1 MKASCITQV
10 GDTEAVLESITCLGI
25 VCPAMGPTW
34 LRWWSLWA
42 HGDHF
47 QLLFGHIPANH
58 QPEFLSRRPKDCVY
72 APSNVTR
79 GKRDP
84 KWGETE
90 FEDLV
95 QVSHRNCRLWVISIW
110 EHLLRTGIDFGRVKT
125 HINRPYP
132 LQACAPHSFHKSDP
146 SLFLSFSP
154 FSKYFIFFGSTY
166 VCLSHMQLPLLV
178 AKTHQGIWWI
188 SGGFLWCLTL
198 GHL

>member
-1 MKASCITQV
+1 MTHASWQKFARQAMKASCITQV
-10 GDTEAVLESITCLGI
+10 GDTEAVLESITY
-25 VCPAMGPTW
+25 
-34 LRWWSLWA
+34 
-42 HGDHF
+42 H
-47 QLLFGHIPANH
+47 LLS
-58 QPEFLSRRPKDCVY
+58 QRPKDCVY

-154 FSKYFIFFGSTY
+154 LYFIFFGSTY